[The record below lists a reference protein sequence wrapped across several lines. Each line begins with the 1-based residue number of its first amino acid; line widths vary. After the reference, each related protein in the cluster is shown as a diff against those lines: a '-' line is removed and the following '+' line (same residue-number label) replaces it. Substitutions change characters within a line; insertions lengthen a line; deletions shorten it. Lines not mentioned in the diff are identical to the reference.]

1 MPHGPTILLASASPR
16 RRDLLIAAG
25 LEVIV
30 RPANIDERRQPGE
43 HPVHLA
49 RRLAA
54 LKAQAALAL
63 HLGDHPQDTAIPVL
77 AADTVVHARDLASA
91 TGQGGAGGADTQI
104 GQGPSTATVF
114 EKPANPAEAAEILRR
129 LSDRWHAVTTGF
141 CLLHGD
147 QRLVEH
153 VTTRVRFRSLSPDLI
168 ELYVATGEP
177 MDKAGA
183 YGIQGKGAV
192 LVARV
197 EGSYT
202 NVVGLPLEA
211 VAASMRRLGIGVAD
225 R

>member
-1 MPHGPTILLASASPR
+1 MSPAPTVLLASASPR
-16 RRDLLIAAG
+16 RRDLLEAAG

-30 RPANIDERRQPGE
+30 LPAHIDEQRLEGE

-54 LKAQAALAL
+54 SKAAAALDIHRRQPGVAVL
-63 HLGDHPQDTAIPVL
+63 PVL
-77 AADTVVHARDLASA
+77 AADTVVHAREP
-91 TGQGGAGGADTQI
+91 
-104 GQGPSTATVF
+104 GQGPFAATVF
-114 EKPANPAEAAEILRR
+114 EKPRDTAEAEAILAR

-141 CLLHGD
+141 CILHGGTAT
-147 QRLVEH
+147 VEH
-153 VTTRVRFRSLSPDLI
+153 VTTRVRFRALSPALI
-168 ELYVATGEP
+168 SLYVATGEP

-183 YGIQGKGAV
+183 YGIQGRGAV

-211 VAASMRRLGIGVAD
+211 VAAAMHKLGIGGQGQ
-225 R
+225 

>member
-1 MPHGPTILLASASPR
+1 MGPSILLASASPR
-16 RRDLLIAAG
+16 RRDLLRAAG
-25 LEVIV
+25 LEVVIQ
-30 RPANIDERRQPGE
+30 PADIDEQRHEGE

-54 LKAQAALAL
+54 SKAAVAQAAAAAPHAAL
-63 HLGDHPQDTAIPVL
+63 PVL
-77 AADTVVHARDLASA
+77 AADTVVHAREP
-91 TGQGGAGGADTQI
+91 
-104 GQGPSTATVF
+104 GQGPFGATVF
-114 EKPANPAEAAEILRR
+114 EKPRDRADAVAILTQ

-141 CLLHGD
+141 CILHGET
-147 QRLVEH
+147 RLVEH
-153 VTTRVRFRSLSPDLI
+153 VTTRVRFRSLTPALI
-168 ELYVATGEP
+168 DLYVDTGEP

-183 YGIQGKGAV
+183 YGIQGQGAV

-211 VAASMRRLGIGVAD
+211 VAASLRRLGIGSAG

>member
-1 MPHGPTILLASASPR
+1 MPPGPTILLASASPR
-16 RRDLLIAAG
+16 RHDLLTAAG
-25 LEVIV
+25 LDVIV
-30 RPANIDERRQPGE
+30 RPAHIDEQRQPGE

-49 RRLAA
+49 RRLADW
-54 LKAQAALAL
+54 KAQAARAL
-63 HLGDHPQDTAIPVL
+63 HLADHPDDDALPVL
-77 AADTVVHARDLASA
+77 AADTVVHAREP
-91 TGQGGAGGADTQI
+91 
-104 GQGPSTATVF
+104 GQGPFAATVF
-114 EKPANPAEAAEILRR
+114 EKPRDPAEAAEILRR

-147 QRLVEH
+147 VRLVEH
-153 VTTRVRFRSLSPDLI
+153 VTTRVRFRSLSPALI

-183 YGIQGKGAV
+183 YGIQGQGAV

-211 VAASMRRLGIGVAD
+211 VAASLRRLGIASTAQ
-225 R
+225 